1 MLLQFSCIFSKEDKT
16 KNMTIDERLERLFG
30 NDEVRE
36 EEQENDKSK
45 TEGREEEDDNKLQEG
60 GIVRITGAQDSAI

>member
-1 MLLQFSCIFSKEDKT
+1 
-16 KNMTIDERLERLFG
+16 MTIDERLERLFG